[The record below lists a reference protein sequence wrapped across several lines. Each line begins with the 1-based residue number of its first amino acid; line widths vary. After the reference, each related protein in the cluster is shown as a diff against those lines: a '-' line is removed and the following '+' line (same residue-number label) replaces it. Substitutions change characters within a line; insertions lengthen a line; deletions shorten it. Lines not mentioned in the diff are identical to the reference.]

1 MHRNTH
7 HVILII
13 SDTFLLGHDH
23 NSLDTFKLSVGDSP
37 DKTKHTQCA
46 SHNGRVAAGG
56 TVEEQ
61 CKGIGRYLSFRRDG
75 GDNSYRAGLC
85 EVVVIGHRHV
95 GK

>member
-1 MHRNTH
+1 M
-7 HVILII
+7 
-13 SDTFLLGHDH
+13 
-23 NSLDTFKLSVGDSP
+23 GDSP
-37 DKTKHTQCA
+37 DKTKHKQCA

-75 GDNSYRAGLC
+75 GDNSYEAILC

>member
-1 MHRNTH
+1 M
-7 HVILII
+7 
-13 SDTFLLGHDH
+13 FLLGHNH
-23 NSLDTFKLSVGDSP
+23 ERLDTFILSVGDSP
-37 DKTKHTQCA
+37 DITKHTQCA

-61 CKGIGRYLSFRRDG
+61 CKGIARYLSFRRDG
-75 GDNSYRAGLC
+75 GGNSYVTGIC

>member
-1 MHRNTH
+1 MYRNTNH
-7 HVILII
+7 II
-13 SDTFLLGHDH
+13 VTISYRFLLGDYHK
-23 NSLDTFKLSVGDSP
+23 SLDTFVLSVGDTP
-37 DKTKHTQCA
+37 DTTKHKQCA

-75 GDNSYRAGLC
+75 GYSSYLAGLC

>member
-7 HVILII
+7 HIIVII
-13 SDTFLLGHDH
+13 SDTFLLGNAHKR
-23 NSLDTFKLSVGDSP
+23 LDTFILSVGDSP
-37 DKTKHTQCA
+37 DKTKHRQCA

-75 GDNSYRAGLC
+75 GHESYVTGLC
-85 EVVVIGHRHV
+85 EVVVIGHRHI